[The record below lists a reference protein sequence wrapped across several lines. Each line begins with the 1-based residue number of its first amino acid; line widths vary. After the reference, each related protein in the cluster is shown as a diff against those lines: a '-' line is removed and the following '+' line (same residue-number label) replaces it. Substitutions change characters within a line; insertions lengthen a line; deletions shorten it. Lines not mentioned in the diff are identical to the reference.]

1 MPKYKTLRIREEDY
15 DKLREIRRALRR
27 RGTENL
33 DWELLRQQDLIEVPE
48 DSSEQE
54 EEGSGYFTW
63 GLLVG
68 LGAAALAYF
77 LLKGGQRR

>member
-48 DSSEQE
+48 DSSEEE
-54 EEGSGYFTW
+54 EEGSGDFTW